1 MEGGGRMGGK
11 ALPRPAHAKL
21 LPGGEPCCN
30 DKSRRIVCCQ
40 RNEPNYDKL
49 LLKVF
54 KMSLFLSSPTIP
66 TPRHAHST
74 HLPVVVNI
82 RQFCVCVSVC
92 VLWPLDGA
100 AVNSLR
106 CAAHQRH
113 MTIKRSFSTR
123 SFEYLSE

>member
-1 MEGGGRMGGK
+1 
-11 ALPRPAHAKL
+11 
-21 LPGGEPCCN
+21 
-30 DKSRRIVCCQ
+30 
-40 RNEPNYDKL
+40 
-49 LLKVF
+49 
-54 KMSLFLSSPTIP
+54 MSLFLSSPTIP